1 MDMLK
6 EQAHIPHYGGG
17 GRTGVAAEVISRAGP
32 LADQFA
38 NRIQDAVRKYIKMT
52 GKAPSAEEV
61 KQLEDHLSTLS
72 KPTGNPV
79 QTQARLMADT
89 PAANQLVDKGG
100 RPYNTMPNPKTGVPT
115 TPERAQGF
123 VSRVDNP
130 VLGVDPF
137 GTSPVNQSA
146 RRPAMDPY
154 AKSVFPEDD
163 FMSMANTGRTSNRT
177 WNKSVTPSAE
187 DLATRQYADEAA
199 AMAEDTGRGVQD
211 MGSYTMDQGPRSA
224 SAPFADTSAALESG
238 PLSQIRGDLS
248 TTLYPGAN
256 KPSGPM
262 AKTVEQVI
270 ADFRARG
277 IEPDQEDIVNAINA
291 QVNPL
296 RHNYTGEN
304 PIGLRPSGRQ
314 GIEDWR
320 DRMRLS
326 GQPESVVTKHPSDWK
341 PGHKAEYLTDTT
353 PENRGTFAADWNLE
367 DQIDRRKIQRK
378 ADGGMIEA
386 SPRDMR
392 AHMLV
397 SGYSGGGDIKSW
409 EPSPRQRI
417 SSLSQE
423 LLEKAGIRRQIAR
436 RAADTFIGGPSSA
449 LPGGFGLGDAATVMS
464 PAAAVGMAP
473 LYAAETGHSL
483 QQGNYGDAA
492 LNSLGMLPAAGPIHR
507 AFKGFN
513 Q

>member
-1 MDMLK
+1 MLNPIKSPMDMLM
-6 EQAHIPHYGGG
+6 EESHLPHYAGGG
-17 GRTGVAAEVISRAGP
+17 KTGVAADILG
-32 LADQFA
+32 QFSG
-38 NRIQDAVRKYIKMT
+38 RIQEAIRKYTKLA
-52 GKAPSAEEV
+52 GKPPSAEEV
-61 KQLEDHLSTLS
+61 KQLEDHLRSLS
-72 KPTGNPV
+72 QPTGNPV
-79 QTQARLMADT
+79 QTQARLQAET

-100 RPYNTMPNPKTGVPT
+100 RPYNTMPHPKTGVPI
-115 TPERAQGF
+115 TPERAQGYT
-123 VSRVDNP
+123 VQDQ
-130 VLGVDPF
+130 F
-137 GTSPVNQSA
+137 GTTPMNAAA
-146 RRPAMDPY
+146 RRPVMEPY

-163 FMSMANTGRTSNRT
+163 FMSMANTGRTSGRT
-177 WNKSVTPSAE
+177 WNKSITPSAE

-199 AMAEDTGRGVQD
+199 SMAEDTNRGVQD

-248 TTLYPGAN
+248 PTLYPKAGEE
-256 KPSGPM
+256 PSGPM
-262 AKTVEQVI
+262 VKTVQQVI

-277 IEPDQEDIVNAINA
+277 IEPDKEDIVNAINA

-296 RHNYTGEN
+296 RHNYTGQN
-304 PIGLRPSGRQ
+304 PIGQRPSGRA

-320 DRMRLS
+320 DQMRLS
-326 GQPESVVTKHPSDWK
+326 GQPESVITKHPSDWK
-341 PGHKAEYLTDTT
+341 PSHKAEYLTDTT
-353 PENRGTFAADWNLE
+353 PENRGTFAADWQLE

-378 ADGGMIEA
+378 AEGGMI
-386 SPRDMR
+386 SPRDMQAEMMVR
-392 AHMLV
+392 
-397 SGYSGGGDIKSW
+397 GYSGGGDIKSW

-417 SSLSQE
+417 SSLGQE
-423 LLEKAGIRRQIAR
+423 MLEKAGIRRQIAR

-449 LPGGFGLGDAATVMS
+449 LPGGFGVGDAATIMS

-483 QQGNYGDAA
+483 QQGNYGEAA
-492 LNSLGMLPAAGPIHR
+492 LNSLGMLPAVGPIHR

>member
-1 MDMLK
+1 MDMLMEEAK
-6 EQAHIPHYGGG
+6 LPHYGVG

-38 NRIQDAVRKYIKMT
+38 NRIQDAVRKYMKMT

-100 RPYNTMPNPKTGVPT
+100 RPYKTMPDPKTGVPT

-123 VSRVDNP
+123 EMRDQ
-130 VLGVDPF
+130 F
-137 GTSPVNQSA
+137 GSSPANQSA
-146 RRPAMDPY
+146 RRSVMDPY
-154 AKSVFPEDD
+154 AQNVFPEDE

-177 WNKSVTPSAE
+177 WNKSTTPSTE
-187 DLATRQYADEAA
+187 DLAARQYVDEASQ
-199 AMAEDTGRGVQD
+199 MADDTGRGVQD
-211 MGSYTMDQGPRSA
+211 MGSYTMEQGPRSA
-224 SAPFADTSAALESG
+224 SAPFAEASSALESG

-248 TTLYPGAN
+248 TTLYPGAQAP
-256 KPSGPM
+256 KGPM
-262 AKTVEQVI
+262 AKTVEQIV

-277 IEPDQEDIVNAINA
+277 IEPDKEDIVNAMNA

-304 PIGLRPSGRQ
+304 PIGQRPSGRA

-320 DRMRLS
+320 DQMRMS
-326 GQPESVVTKHPSDWK
+326 GQPESVITKHPSDWK
-341 PGHKAEYLTDTT
+341 PSNKAEYLTDTT
-353 PENRGTFAADWNLE
+353 PETRGNFATDWNME
-367 DQIDRRKIQRK
+367 DQVDRRRVQRK
-378 ADGGMIEA
+378 AEGGMFDA

-392 AHMLV
+392 AEMMV
-397 SGYSGGGDIKSW
+397 RGYSGGGDIKSW

-417 SSLSQE
+417 SSLGQE
-423 LLEKAGIRRQIAR
+423 MLEKAGIRRQIAR

-449 LPGGFGLGDAATVMS
+449 LPGGFGVADAATIMS

-483 QQGNYGDAA
+483 QQGNYGEAA
-492 LNSLGMLPAAGPIHR
+492 LNSLGMLPAVGPIRR